1 LRPGGATGNPAHT
14 LTWTKHRLRK
24 EREPGRSISVNLLM
38 CSQGKPHEMTF
49 VYVRT
54 SRAL

>member
-24 EREPGRSISVNLLM
+24 EKEPGRPISVNLLM
-38 CSQGKPHEMTF
+38 CSHGKPHEMTF
-49 VYVRT
+49 AYVHT